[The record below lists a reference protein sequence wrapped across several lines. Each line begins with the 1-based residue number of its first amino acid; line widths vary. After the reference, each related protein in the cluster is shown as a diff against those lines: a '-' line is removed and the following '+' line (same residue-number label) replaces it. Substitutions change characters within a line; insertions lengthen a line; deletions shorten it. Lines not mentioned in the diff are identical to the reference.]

1 MKHALL
7 IFGMAFSFCSY
18 AQESIKSLM
27 SFPEKAPTIYQLRS
41 LQAVADEDSA
51 NVIWYEDFREG
62 LDGNNSSTNPAWSV
76 SGDDGDVWELDF
88 DGSNGDYAGNTPY
101 LLESESAANGW
112 MIFDADGSNAG
123 LPTSAYSERQG
134 QLTSPYIDLSND
146 SNVTLSF
153 EHAYRWCCSSSH
165 ELVVSIN
172 DGSGWESA
180 ASYQVNDLGTVNV
193 LSGTITYEVIITE
206 IAALKDSVQIRF
218 DWAVGENTASHYFW
232 MVDDVKIIKT
242 QPYASNLLS
251 SFNNVPS
258 DYFGGTSYRV
268 MPLEQISET
277 EYFYAGYIEN
287 VGYNT
292 LDSLRIHAEVSS
304 DGFMSQSYGLSLVSS
319 DKDSIYVNDGFTP
332 TEIGTYTADIVGKD
346 DYGYVLTDTL
356 RRTFAVSDYIYARDN
371 GDNATNFGR
380 YGINADGS
388 RQYGNVFDIYATSN
402 LYSIKFRLDQRT
414 SPNAQGTIRINTVD
428 TQSGEISFLVET
440 ETLNLGQYTG
450 DWFDVSFDPPII
462 LDAGQVVL
470 PAIYATYNGIDTV
483 FVNTSGSNPNNS
495 ESLVQDIDG
504 TQDGVNPGTWLYTTS
519 SACVRLNFDPN
530 VIGVNVGIAENNSL
544 AKFNVF
550 PNPNNGY
557 FNIQI
562 QTSQSEDININISN
576 LVGQVV
582 YSEKVSIINA
592 LNKWL
597 DLSYLEKG
605 VYTVT
610 LENNNKSFMAKKVTI
625 Q

>member
-1 MKHALL
+1 
-7 IFGMAFSFCSY
+7 MAFSFFSY
-18 AQESIKSLM
+18 AQENIKSLM
-27 SFPEKAPTIYQLRS
+27 SFTEKAPTIYQLRS
-41 LQAVADEDSA
+41 LQAIADEDSA
-51 NVIWYEDFREG
+51 DVIWYEDFREG
-62 LDGNNSSTNPAWSV
+62 LDGNNSSVNPAWSV

-88 DGSNGDYAGNTPY
+88 DGSNGDYAGDTPY

-153 EHAYRWCCSSSH
+153 EHAYRWCCFSSH

-242 QPYASNLLS
+242 QPYSSNLLN

-268 MPLEQISET
+268 MPLEQISAT
-277 EYFYAGYIEN
+277 EYFYGGYVEN

-292 LDSLRIHAEVSS
+292 LDSLRIHAEVST
-304 DGFMSQSYGLSLVSS
+304 DGFVSQSNGLSLVSN

-332 TEIGTYTADIVGKD
+332 TEIGTYTAEIVGKD

-414 SPNAQGTIRINTVD
+414 SPNAQGTIRLNTVD

-440 ETLNLGQYTG
+440 ENLNLGQYTG

-504 TQDGVNPGTWLYTTS
+504 TQDGVNAGTWLYTTS
-519 SACVRLNFDPN
+519 APCVRLNFDPN
-530 VIGVNVGIAENNSL
+530 VVGVNVGIEENNSL
-544 AKFNVF
+544 SKFNVF
-550 PNPNNGY
+550 PNPNNGH
-557 FNIQI
+557 FNLQI

-582 YSEKVSIINA
+582 YSEKVSITNS

-597 DLSYLEKG
+597 DLSHLEKG
-605 VYTVT
+605 IYSVT
-610 LENNNKSFMAKKVTI
+610 LDNKKKNFMTNKVTI

>member
-1 MKHALL
+1 
-7 IFGMAFSFCSY
+7 
-18 AQESIKSLM
+18 
-27 SFPEKAPTIYQLRS
+27 
-41 LQAVADEDSA
+41 
-51 NVIWYEDFREG
+51 
-62 LDGNNSSTNPAWSV
+62 
-76 SGDDGDVWELDF
+76 
-88 DGSNGDYAGNTPY
+88 
-101 LLESESAANGW
+101 
-112 MIFDADGSNAG
+112 
-123 LPTSAYSERQG
+123 
-134 QLTSPYIDLSND
+134 
-146 SNVTLSF
+146 
-153 EHAYRWCCSSSH
+153 
-165 ELVVSIN
+165 VSIN

-180 ASYQVNDLGTVNV
+180 ASFQVNDLGNVNV
-193 LSGTITYEVIITE
+193 LSGTIAYEVIITE

-287 VGYNT
+287 IGYNT

-304 DGFMSQSYGLSLVSS
+304 DGFMSQSYGLSLGSS

-346 DYGYVLTDTL
+346 DNGYVLTDTL

-380 YGINADGS
+380 YGINAEGS
-388 RQYGNVFDIYATSN
+388 RQYGNVFDIYATST
-402 LYSIKFRLDQRT
+402 LYSVQFRLDERT
-414 SPNAQGTIRINTVD
+414 SANAEGTIRLNTVD
-428 TQSGEISFLVET
+428 PQSGEISFLVET
-440 ETLNLGQYTG
+440 ETLNLGQFTG
-450 DWFDVSFDPPII
+450 DWYDVSFDPPII
-462 LDAGQVVL
+462 LDPGQVVL

-530 VIGVNVGIAENNSL
+530 VIGVNVGIEENNSL

-582 YSEKVSIINA
+582 YSEKVSITNS

>member
-7 IFGMAFSFCSY
+7 IFGMTFSFCSY

-27 SFPEKAPTIYQLRS
+27 SFPEKSPTIYQLRS

-51 NVIWYEDFREG
+51 DVIWYEDFREG
-62 LDGNNSSTNPAWSV
+62 LDGNNSSVNPAWSV
-76 SGDDGDVWELDF
+76 SGDDSDVWELDF
-88 DGSNGDYAGNTPY
+88 DGSDGDYAGNTPY

-123 LPTSAYSERQG
+123 LPVSAYSERQG

-153 EHAYRWCCSSSH
+153 EHAYRWCCFSSH

-218 DWAVGENTASHYFW
+218 DWSVGENTASHYFW

-304 DGFMSQSYGLSLVSS
+304 AGFVSQSYGLSLVSN

-332 TEIGTYTADIVGKD
+332 TEIGIYTADIVGKD
-346 DYGYVLTDTL
+346 DNGYVLTDTL
-356 RRTFAVSDYIYARDN
+356 RRTFAVSEYIYARDN
-371 GDNATNFGR
+371 GDNANNFGR
-380 YGINADGS
+380 YGINDEGS
-388 RQYGNVFDIYATSN
+388 RQYGNVFDIYATST
-402 LYSIKFRLDQRT
+402 LYSVKFRLDQRT
-414 SPNAQGTIRINTVD
+414 TPNAQGTIRLNTVD
-428 TQSGEISFLVET
+428 PQSGEISFLVES

-470 PAIYATYNGIDTV
+470 PAIYATYNGTDTV

-519 SACVRLNFDPN
+519 APCVRLNFDPN
-530 VIGVNVGIAENNSL
+530 VVGVNVGIEENNSL
-544 AKFNVF
+544 SKFNIF
-550 PNPNNGY
+550 PNPNNGH
-557 FNIQI
+557 FNIQV

-582 YSEKVSIINA
+582 YSEKVSITNS

-597 DLSYLEKG
+597 DLSHLEKG
-605 VYTVT
+605 VYTIT
-610 LENNNKSFMAKKVTI
+610 LENNNQSFMAKKVTI

>member
-1 MKHALL
+1 MKHVFL
-7 IFGMAFSFCSY
+7 IFGIVFSIYSY

-41 LQAVADEDSA
+41 LQAVTNEDSSD
-51 NVIWYEDFREG
+51 VIWYEDFREG
-62 LDGNNSSTNPAWSV
+62 LDGNNSSINPAWSV
-76 SGDDGDVWELDF
+76 SGNDGDVWELDF

-153 EHAYRWCCSSSH
+153 EHAYRWCCFSSH

-180 ASYQVNDLGTVNV
+180 TSFQVNELGTVNV

-232 MVDDVKIIKT
+232 MIDDVKIIKT
-242 QPYASNLLS
+242 QPYSSNLLN

-258 DYFGGTSYRV
+258 AYFGGTSYRV
-268 MPLEQISET
+268 MPLEQITET
-277 EYFYAGYIEN
+277 SYFFGGYIEN

-292 LDSLRIHAEVSS
+292 LDSLRVYAEVSS
-304 DGFMSQSYGLSLVSS
+304 DGFVSQSNGLSLMSN

-332 TEIGTYTADIVGKD
+332 TAVGTYTADIIGKD
-346 DYGYVLTDTL
+346 DYDYILTDTL
-356 RRTFAVSDYIYARDN
+356 RRSFTISDYIYARDN

-388 RQYGNVFDIYATSN
+388 RQYGNVFDIYATST
-402 LYSIKFRLDQRT
+402 LYSVKIRLDERT
-414 SPNAQGTIRINTVD
+414 SPNAQGTIRLNTID
-428 TQSGEISFLVET
+428 PTSGEISFLVET
-440 ETLNLGQYTG
+440 ETLNFGDYTENWY
-450 DWFDVSFDPPII
+450 DFSFEPPII
-462 LDAGQVVL
+462 LDAGQIVL
-470 PAIYATYNGIDTV
+470 PTIYASYNSVDTL
-483 FVNTSGSNPNNS
+483 FVSTSGSNPNNS

-504 TQDGVNPGTWLYTTS
+504 IQDGVNPGTWLYTTS
-519 SACVRLNFDPN
+519 APCIRLNFDPS
-530 VIGVNVGIAENNSL
+530 VIGVNVGIKENNVLS
-544 AKFNVF
+544 KFNVY
-550 PNPNNGY
+550 PNPNNGIFKLSFDKDKFENSY
-557 FNIQI
+557 IEVHNILGQLVHKEFLNSHI
-562 QTSQSEDININISN
+562 LTKEVNLKHLKKGIYTISLN
-576 LVGQVV
+576 METETALT
-582 YSEKVSIINA
+582 KKIII
-592 LNKWL
+592 K
-597 DLSYLEKG
+597 
-605 VYTVT
+605 
-610 LENNNKSFMAKKVTI
+610 
-625 Q
+625 

>member
-18 AQESIKSLM
+18 AQENIKSLM
-27 SFPEKAPTIYQLRS
+27 SFTEKAPTIYQLRS
-41 LQAVADEDSA
+41 LQAFADEDSA
-51 NVIWYEDFREG
+51 DVIWYEDFREG
-62 LDGNNSSTNPAWSV
+62 LDGNNSSVNPAWSV

-88 DGSNGDYAGNTPY
+88 DGSNGDYAGDTPY

-146 SNVTLSF
+146 SNLTLSF
-153 EHAYRWCCSSSH
+153 EHAYRWCCFSSH
-165 ELVVSIN
+165 ELVVSVN

-242 QPYASNLLS
+242 QPYSSNLLN

-277 EYFYAGYIEN
+277 EYFYGGYIEN

-304 DGFMSQSYGLSLVSS
+304 DGFVSQSNGLSLISS

-332 TEIGTYTADIVGKD
+332 TEIGTYIADIVAKD

-356 RRTFAVSDYIYARDN
+356 RRTFTVSNYIYARDN

-414 SPNAQGTIRINTVD
+414 SPNAQGTIRLNTVD

-450 DWFDVSFDPPII
+450 DWFDVSFNPPII

-519 SACVRLNFDPN
+519 APCVRLNFDPN
-530 VIGVNVGIAENNSL
+530 VVGVNVGIEENNYLS
-544 AKFNVF
+544 KFNVF
-550 PNPNNGY
+550 PNPNNGR

-576 LVGQVV
+576 LLGQIV
-582 YSEKVSIINA
+582 YSEKVSITNS

-597 DLSYLEKG
+597 DLSHLKKG
-605 VYTVT
+605 IYSVR
-610 LENNNKSFMAKKVTI
+610 LKNNNKNFITKKVTI

>member
-18 AQESIKSLM
+18 AQENIKSLM
-27 SFPEKAPTIYQLRS
+27 SFPEKAPTIYQLQS
-41 LQAVADEDSA
+41 IQAIADEDSA
-51 NVIWYEDFREG
+51 DVIWYEDFREG
-62 LDGNNSSTNPAWSV
+62 LDGNNSSVNPAWSV

-88 DGSNGDYAGNTPY
+88 DGSNGDYAGDTPY

-146 SNVTLSF
+146 SNLTLSF
-153 EHAYRWCCSSSH
+153 EHAYRWCCFSSH
-165 ELVVSIN
+165 ELVVSVN

-242 QPYASNLLS
+242 QPYSSNLLN

-277 EYFYAGYIEN
+277 EYFYGGYIEN

-304 DGFMSQSYGLSLVSS
+304 DGFVSQSNGLSLISS

-332 TEIGTYTADIVGKD
+332 TEIGTYIADIVAKD

-356 RRTFAVSDYIYARDN
+356 RRTFTVSNYIYARDN

-414 SPNAQGTIRINTVD
+414 SPNAQGTIRLNTVD

-450 DWFDVSFDPPII
+450 DWFDVSFNPPII

-519 SACVRLNFDPN
+519 APCVRLNFDPN
-530 VIGVNVGIAENNSL
+530 VVGVNVGIEENNYLS
-544 AKFNVF
+544 KFNVF
-550 PNPNNGY
+550 PNPNNGR

-576 LVGQVV
+576 LLGQIV
-582 YSEKVSIINA
+582 YSEKVSITNS

-597 DLSYLEKG
+597 DLSHLKKG
-605 VYTVT
+605 IYSVR
-610 LENNNKSFMAKKVTI
+610 LKNNNKNFITKKVTI